1 MKKFLKV
8 FSNLLWIIF
17 IGIWSVISCAIV
29 GASYCVTIL
38 GIPFGLRYFK
48 MIKLVFAPFGKKV
61 ETHFGKKG
69 FLNVIWLIFGG
80 LETVFVFGFIG
91 VICFITIIGI
101 PLGKQVFKIAK
112 YFWAPFGAEIIILT
126 PEQIAEE
133 ERIKQEKLFEKR
145 KTAYDNGH
153 NKLKHQLELLDRI
166 NANPNVE
173 ITINDTTTTVK
184 DYITNNEELI
194 LKERK
199 LLKNNIILTTLLV
212 FFAIPITLFIFYCFS
227 LVSNNLL
234 NNISDTF
241 LYVFIALSLIISIVG
256 SFVICHTLKHFLF
269 YKKLNKLFIEHYNF
283 LYDYYTYESKEIKL
297 YGIKTGFIIHKT
309 YTDALIENFNNPTCE
324 DNSNN
329 NTLLENTN
337 AEEN

>member
-1 MKKFLKV
+1 
-8 FSNLLWIIF
+8 
-17 IGIWSVISCAIV
+17 
-29 GASYCVTIL
+29 
-38 GIPFGLRYFK
+38 

-112 YFWAPFGAEIIILT
+112 YFWAPFGAEIITLT

-173 ITINDTTTTVK
+173 ITINDTTTTIK

-194 LKERK
+194 LQERK
-199 LLKNNIILTTLLV
+199 LLKTNAILNKLFIFV
-212 FFAIPITLFIFYCFS
+212 GIPITLVCAYFNLS
-227 LVSNNLL
+227 LVLDIVNRNYLISNEFFDIVLL
-234 NNISDTF
+234 CSSFFSPFF
-241 LYVFIALSLIISIVG
+241 LYFVARSIIKY
-256 SFVICHTLKHFLF
+256 LLF
-269 YKKLNKLFIEHYNF
+269 YKKLNTLFINHYNF
-283 LYDYYTYESKEIKL
+283 LYEYYPYESKEIKL
-297 YGIKTGFIIHKT
+297 HGIKVAFVRHKT

-324 DNSNN
+324 DDSNN

-337 AEEN
+337 TEEN